1 MAWPTKPS
9 ATMSIPRRAE
19 PYVTQA
25 MKDRWTREVLPK
37 YPTRLGA
44 LMPILHDLQ
53 HAYRHIPYQAQLEVA
68 QFLGIQPSDVLDTV
82 SFYDEFTVE
91 QRGVVTIG
99 VCHSIACEQCG
110 CTSTK
115 LLERIRQR
123 LNLQPGE
130 TTDDGQITC
139 VAMDCLG
146 SCDTAPVALFNETL
160 HENLTEATLDR
171 LIDQALASKPHAA
184 EHH

>member
-9 ATMSIPRRAE
+9 ATMQIPRRAE
-19 PYVTQA
+19 PYVTDA

-44 LMPILHDLQ
+44 LMPILHDVQ
-53 HAYRHIPYQAQLEVA
+53 HTYRQVPHQAMLEIA

-82 SFYDEFTVE
+82 SFYDEYTIE
-91 QRGVVTIG
+91 QRGHVTIG

-115 LLERIRQR
+115 LLERVRQK
-123 LNLQPGE
+123 LDLQPGE
-130 TTDDGQITC
+130 TTECGRVTC
-139 VAMDCLG
+139 IAMDCLG
-146 SCDTAPVALFNETL
+146 SCDTAPVALVNETL
-160 HENLTEATLDR
+160 HENLDEAAMDR
-171 LIDQALASKPHAA
+171 LIDQAMKTDSHQAG
-184 EHH
+184 HH

>member
-9 ATMSIPRRAE
+9 ATMQIPRRAE
-19 PYVTQA
+19 PYVTAA
-25 MKDRWTREVLPK
+25 MKERWTRDVLPK

-44 LMPILHDLQ
+44 LMPILHDVQ
-53 HAYRHIPYQAQLEVA
+53 HAHRHVPHQAMLEIA

-82 SFYDEFTVE
+82 SFYDEYTIE
-91 QRGVVTIG
+91 QRGAVTIG

-115 LLERIRQR
+115 LLERVRAK
-123 LNLQPGE
+123 LGLVPGE
-130 TTDDGQITC
+130 TTECGRVTC
-139 VAMDCLG
+139 IAMDCLG

-160 HENLTEATLDR
+160 HENLDEATMDR
-171 LIDQALASKPHAA
+171 LIDQAMKTDPLAAG
-184 EHH
+184 HH